1 MNTLIE
7 KLKAATG
14 PSAELDGEIWLQFGS
29 DAGVGRAW
37 NYTASIDAALAL
49 VEEVLPGWSWVLNK
63 QAEFSLWTE
72 EFVGTLP
79 RRQIDSDHKSP
90 AIAILIALLNEIQG
104 EQTQPQTKTQEA
116 E

>member
-1 MNTLIE
+1 MTLID

-49 VEEVLPGWSWVLNK
+49 VKDVLPNDVATPLQVLWY
-63 QAEFSLWTE
+63 ALYIYSDIYSDTE
-72 EFVGTLP
+72 CGIQKLP
-79 RRQIDSDHKSP
+79 H
-90 AIAILIALLNEIQG
+90 AILIALLNEIQG